1 MQRSGVLCATWPL
14 CGEEQG
20 YTTMVVLG
28 LHADGSL
35 VLFGFALSIPPAHS
49 QGEDYSEN
57 SSSNA
62 QVCLFNNCKIFSG
75 FLGCFGLN
83 A

>member
-1 MQRSGVLCATWPL
+1 MTSVWGGAGVHNN
-14 CGEEQG
+14 
-20 YTTMVVLG
+20 VVLD
-28 LHADGSL
+28 LHADGGL

-49 QGEDYSEN
+49 QGEVYPEN

-62 QVCLFNNCKIFSG
+62 QVYLFNNCKVFPG
-75 FLGCFGLN
+75 FLGYFGLN